1 MGNTQETMDQIA
13 LKFMKAIEKEPVGTD
28 GSYKVIND
36 FYQFAQAVEKLS
48 NGEAKQRE
56 ADAKE
61 RELSIRQQE
70 ADSRKLEAEAKAEE
84 LKIKQQEADTKAR
97 QVANDEAKAKADQ
110 QLKTQEIEA
119 KKLEV
124 ASRQKAEVKKARW
137 ETGKV
142 AVTCAV
148 TAGLTVFCT
157 MASEKGWFTSK
168 AGLAQV
174 PKIRF

>member
-1 MGNTQETMDQIA
+1 MGNTQQNVDQLTI
-13 LKFMKAIEKEPVGTD
+13 KFMKAIEKEPVGTES
-28 GSYKVIND
+28 SYKVIND

-97 QVANDEAKAKADQ
+97 QVTNDEAKAKADQ
-110 QLKTQEIEA
+110 QLKAQEIEA

-142 AVTCAV
+142 AITCAASAV
-148 TAGLTVFCT
+148 LTVFCT

-174 PKIRF
+174 PKLRF

>member
-13 LKFMKAIEKEPVGTD
+13 LKFMKAIEKEPVGTES
-28 GSYKVIND
+28 SYKVIND

-48 NGEAKQRE
+48 NSEAKQRE

-70 ADSRKLEAEAKAEE
+70 ADSKKLEAEAKAEE

-97 QVANDEAKAKADQ
+97 QVTNDEAKAKADQ
-110 QLKTQEIEA
+110 QLKAREIEA

-174 PKIRF
+174 PKLRF

>member
-1 MGNTQETMDQIA
+1 MGNTQETMNQIA
-13 LKFMKAIEKEPVGTD
+13 LKFMKVIENETVGSERSLQAIT
-28 GSYKVIND
+28 D
-36 FYQFAQAVEKLS
+36 FYTFAQAVEKLS
-48 NGEAKQRE
+48 NGEAKQKE

-70 ADSRKLEAEAKAEE
+70 ADSKKLEAEAKAEE

-97 QVANDEAKAKADQ
+97 QASNDEAKAKADQ
-110 QLKTQEIEA
+110 QLKAQEIEA

-124 ASRQKAEVKKARW
+124 KSRQQAEVKKARW

-142 AVTCAV
+142 IGTGVL

-157 MASEKGWFTSK
+157 VASEKGWFTSK

-174 PKIRF
+174 PKLRF

>member
-13 LKFMKAIEKEPVGTD
+13 LKFMKAIEKEPVG
-28 GSYKVIND
+28 SENSMMAIKD
-36 FYQFAQAVEKLS
+36 FYTFAQAVEKLS

-61 RELSIRQQE
+61 RELEIRQQE
-70 ADSRKLEAEAKAEE
+70 ADSKKLEAEAKA
-84 LKIKQQEADTKAR
+84 R
-97 QVANDEAKAKADQ
+97 QVSNDEARAKADQ
-110 QLKTQEIEA
+110 QLKAQEIEA
-119 KKLEV
+119 KKIEIK
-124 ASRQKAEVKKARW
+124 SRQQAEVKKARW

-142 AVTCAV
+142 IGTGVL

-157 MASEKGWFTSK
+157 VASEKGWFTSK

>member
-1 MGNTQETMDQIA
+1 MGNTQETMDQLTI
-13 LKFMKAIEKEPVGTD
+13 KFMKAIEKEQA
-28 GSYKVIND
+28 GSESSFKVIND

-48 NGEAKQRE
+48 NSEAKQRE

-84 LKIKQQEADTKAR
+84 LKIKQQEADAKAR
-97 QVANDEAKAKADQ
+97 QVTNDEARAKADQ
-110 QLKTQEIEA
+110 QLKAQEIEA

-124 ASRQKAEVKKARW
+124 ASRQKAEIKKARW